1 MKTTL
6 MISAVLIGATAIT
19 LTAGESG
26 ELNST
31 SYDPGKF
38 YGLIV
43 NSSANIILTQGE
55 HNSIRLEGDKRQLK
69 DIKTDVENGALIIT
83 GGNDYPVNIYI
94 SAEELNLIEINGSS
108 RVFTSGSINSDILL
122 LKVNGSGSMKVDVR
136 ALTLGMI
143 VNGSGKI
150 IVSGSSGDSYVRI
163 FGTGNIYA
171 DKLDSFSYSE
181 ERIALND
188 SKTNGKRTT
197 LKLHQ

>member
-1 MKTTL
+1 
-6 MISAVLIGATAIT
+6 
-19 LTAGESG
+19 
-26 ELNST
+26 
-31 SYDPGKF
+31 
-38 YGLIV
+38 
-43 NSSANIILTQGE
+43 
-55 HNSIRLEGDKRQLK
+55 
-69 DIKTDVENGALIIT
+69 
-83 GGNDYPVNIYI
+83 
-94 SAEELNLIEINGSS
+94 
-108 RVFTSGSINSDILL
+108 
-122 LKVNGSGSMKVDVR
+122 MKVDVR